1 MSLFAKEK
9 QCWHQKCFIGF
20 ISFYEIGVFMKFSKV
35 FIVTVLSSS
44 LCSSAQAASVII
56 DGKLA
61 DWGLESKGNLDDW
74 IPDSAL
80 VPFGQYTI
88 EDQTGGSNTYLTPGY
103 GGQAYDA
110 EAMYTFADNSN
121 LYIALV
127 TGLSPNTPTF
137 GNSYGPGDFAID
149 FGRDGTFEFG
159 IQTTGADIGKVYKNV
174 VWDLGLWD
182 TSNRYINH
190 SHQPAN
196 PLHPT
201 SIKEGTGTYV
211 GMGQLIYDASL
222 SFNNMGQHA
231 ADYHYVIEAA
241 IPLAVFNGF
250 SGLFDIHWTMN
261 CANDSISVDPELAR
275 VPEPTTLAL
284 LMLGLTGMAFSKRRN
299 NALMMA

>member
-9 QCWHQKCFIGF
+9 QCWHQKCFLGF
-20 ISFYEIGVFMKFSKV
+20 ISFHEIGVFMKYSKV
-35 FIVTVLSSS
+35 LIVTVLSSS
-44 LCSSAQAASVII
+44 LYSSVQAASITV
-56 DGKLA
+56 DGNLA
-61 DWGLESKGNLDDW
+61 DWGLKRNGNVSDW
-74 IPDSAL
+74 IPNSAL
-80 VPFGQYTI
+80 VPPTQYTV
-88 EDQTGGSNTYLTPGY
+88 EDQTGGLNTYLTPGY

-110 EAMYTFADNSN
+110 EAMYTFTDNSN

-127 TGLSPNTPTF
+127 TGLSPNTPTS

-149 FGRDGTFEFG
+149 FGRDGSFEFG
-159 IQTTGADIGKVYKNV
+159 IQTTGADKGKVYKNV

-182 TSNRYINH
+182 VNNQYINN

-196 PLHPT
+196 ALHPT
-201 SIKEGTGTYV
+201 SIRSGTYAGV
-211 GMGQLIYDASL
+211 GQLIYDANL
-222 SFNNMGQHA
+222 GFNNMGQYIN
-231 ADYHYVIEAA
+231 DYHYVIEAA
-241 IPLAVFNGF
+241 IPLAVFAGF

-275 VPEPTTLAL
+275 VPEPATLAL